1 MNKRISSVIHQDL
14 YIELLKI
21 CKSNGR
27 SLNFI
32 VNDLL
37 TKAIKEKNRKRNVKK
52 ESDIKYH
59 SSN

>member
-14 YIELLKI
+14 YNELLKI

-59 SSN
+59 SAN